1 LKNVRDEDLRL
12 VNGDKNIE
20 KTLKVNGLID
30 CWLLKVQRQIFD
42 EYEGQDQGHK
52 YYMPTSVCIAHSLIN

>member
-1 LKNVRDEDLRL
+1 MKNVRDEDLRL

-42 EYEGQDQGHK
+42 EYEGQDQ
-52 YYMPTSVCIAHSLIN
+52 VQ

>member
-1 LKNVRDEDLRL
+1 MLNAILKNVRDEDLRL

-42 EYEGQDQGHK
+42 AYEGQDQ
-52 YYMPTSVCIAHSLIN
+52 VQ